1 MFEYIN
7 TGSKTADKMLSEA
20 MKVSNRNKETFK
32 LGERIVYQL
41 TSDKLI
47 KALGVRDSY
56 AVAFTPKQ
64 KKTSLVKN
72 QRRKRSS

>member
-7 TGSKTADKMLSEA
+7 TGSKTADKTLSEA
-20 MKVSNRNKETFK
+20 MKVPNRNKETFK

-47 KALGVRDSY
+47 KALGVRGSY

-64 KKTSLVKN
+64 KTSLVKN